1 MRSILYFS
9 HFEVQNSGFLRVF
22 LIKLILQSSSTI
34 VLRSFRYFCK
44 ELQNAAPATTLDTV
58 TRLLSPATAIR
69 QNSIFA
75 TRQYTPATR
84 SDNAP
89 TESAAPATRKGHDN
103 VDTPLKYCACHSKC
117 KRHLDACLKTQHKQ
131 PICDEIYNADI
142 VKSWIWNVP
151 QMVRPSHI
159 TANMLRTVADGCDR
173 KIYAEGTPIQ
183 PFAVHS
189 GTIERTETSK
199 LNSSSVQC

>member
-1 MRSILYFS
+1 MKKTTICMS
-9 HFEVQNSGFLRVF
+9 HIFYRKTLGTTNLTGDTSNYPSH
-22 LIKLILQSSSTI
+22 KLNMHISASPLHQQPCTHVHNI
-34 VLRSFRYFCK
+34 QRYSK
-44 ELQNAAPATTLDTV
+44 
-58 TRLLSPATAIR
+58 S
-69 QNSIFA
+69 
-75 TRQYTPATR
+75 
-84 SDNAP
+84 
-89 TESAAPATRKGHDN
+89 